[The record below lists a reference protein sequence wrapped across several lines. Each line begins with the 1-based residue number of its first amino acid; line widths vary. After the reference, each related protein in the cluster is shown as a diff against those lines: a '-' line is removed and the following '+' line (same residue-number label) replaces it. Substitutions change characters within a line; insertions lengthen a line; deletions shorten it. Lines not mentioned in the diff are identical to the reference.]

1 MSALHSLT
9 SASIDDRPAPIP
21 IPRPAGSLGDG
32 GEKDMQGMRIQGA
45 DVGTGLLR
53 APEALIREGRK
64 ALQALQDERGGL
76 MDQPRK
82 LRRVKK
88 EDAAPSIR
96 VTEKDPLDICLDCW
110 VDWMA
115 GDGDKDLG
123 AKTMHLDRSQFLTGE
138 EAQQARNNEI
148 GAATDAMIDGLSML
162 HRWAIYT
169 MRGLPTVWS
178 FPRADI
184 LAVGP
189 AAREALKLKLKWNV
203 GTRLLF

>member
-1 MSALHSLT
+1 MA
-9 SASIDDRPAPIP
+9 ASNNNGARQRITLGWRRPEDQAADNCKDDYVEVTACMEAAPILP
-21 IPRPAGSLGDG
+21 SVVAPTYEFQSAG
-32 GEKDMQGMRIQGA
+32 EM
-45 DVGTGLLR
+45 
-53 APEALIREGRK
+53 E
-64 ALQALQDERGGL
+64 
-76 MDQPRK
+76 
-82 LRRVKK
+82 
-88 EDAAPSIR
+88 
-96 VTEKDPLDICLDCW
+96 PLDICLDCW

-123 AKTMHLDRSQFLTGE
+123 VKTMHLDRSQFLTGE